1 MAAARMTFPRT
12 TLPGFAPAQLKAIV
26 LMRRTYLA
34 SALISAALGLVMF
47 PIPSA
52 AVEFTVFGPQEFT
65 RNRKGPATVTVN
77 FSVLSPGSFYVVRV
91 FNGDTDGSARNR
103 VSSAVIAINGIDVI
117 GPEAFNQQTSFIER
131 GVELLQDN
139 ELTVELR
146 GKPGGTITIEIVGI
160 DNEPPTIVAVVSP
173 PPNAAGWNRTD
184 VTVSFQCSDAASGI
198 ASCPGPVVVTDE
210 GAGQV
215 VEGTAVDRVG
225 LTSTTRVT
233 VNLDK
238 TPPDLA
244 VSFEEELGD
253 PALEVLYVDDFQLVW
268 NDKGSGADYDGAFY
282 RPVAPPGYSV
292 IGYYGQ
298 GNYNASDGAVA
309 VVKELEPGA
318 LVEPEGYEAI
328 WTDSGSGA
336 DRDGAFW
343 KPIPPAGYTCLGV
356 VVTGY
361 CLGCGYAP
369 PAVDQI
375 RCVRSDLVAPATA
388 WMSIWVDVGSDAN
401 RDLGTW
407 ITAPSSGDGVHLGL
421 MNARGYGRGDG
432 YAPPSSGL
440 WVLDRTKV
448 RGASFPLNGQALEV
462 AYIDQLDPVWND
474 SGSGADYDGAFYKPV
489 TPPGYEV
496 IGHYGQG
503 DYGATRGAVAVVKE
517 LIPNAL
523 AQPTGYQ
530 AVWTDSGSGA
540 GRDGA
545 FWRPIPPEGYTCL
558 GQVVT
563 GYDFGTGYAPP
574 SLDAIRCVRRELI
587 APAAIDRGIWDDRGS
602 GADGDISVW
611 HLVPGGHGGAYL
623 GTFTSVGGS
632 YGIAP
637 QHPVYTLRDSAVTSD
652 TWVMEPV
659 ASASGVASDALSG
672 IDTVTCN
679 GMSAPL
685 DDSTF
690 ECDVS
695 VTGHTLVTVVATD
708 VADNQSVVDRNM
720 TSGLDAL
727 DVEYATSFQW
737 VWDDSGSGAVYDGAF
752 YRPVPPTA
760 GFSAVGHYGQ
770 GDYGT
775 PFGLL
780 LTARERTTGALAPPA
795 GYEIIWADVGSGAD
809 DDGAFWWPLPRPGYQ
824 CLGVVA
830 TGWWGTPPLNE
841 VQCPRKELVAPGYI
855 GSEIWNDD
863 ASQADRDF
871 GSWQI
876 APSGGNGLY
885 TGTFAGQSY
894 PSDQGYA
901 KPNYP
906 VSVLDGRGVA
916 SSPPLGEPEVSALI
930 ATSAPVV
937 RLHPWEQYLPD
948 DPERVL
954 DAAKLEWA
962 LVRNEGVYC
971 SSSAVCSPGPP
982 EGQYH
987 EHLDEM
993 TTSAS
998 TLMDDVAYVEQ
1009 EFKPNSPYDDDPDF
1023 RIWLGIPQAVIHGD
1037 LTSTKPVVH
1046 LRPRGPLTEIQF
1058 WYFYPF
1064 NGPGRL
1070 RICWEHCEY
1079 EQFDESGR
1087 HWGDWEMVSLLVDNI
1102 SQSIVATGMSHHGNV
1117 EWVQY
1122 AHVEKYNNGVRPLV
1136 FSALNSHAHYRHA
1149 GEHYYA
1155 VVWHRGSI
1163 RATTYDLT
1171 GHGAL
1176 VTVSDYY
1183 LVSDDAGLSPAWLEF
1198 PYRWGQYIWNFD
1210 EVYFLSTNYFDYAEV
1225 NPGPSGPPTK
1235 PEW

>member
-1 MAAARMTFPRT
+1 MNRISLAT
-12 TLPGFAPAQLKAIV
+12 TLA
-26 LMRRTYLA
+26 T
-34 SALISAALGLVMF
+34 AALALVIS
-47 PIPSA
+47 PTPSS
-52 AVEFTVFGPQEFT
+52 AVTFTVSGPQEFI
-65 RNRKGPATVTVN
+65 RDRGGPATETVP
-77 FSVLSPGSFYVVRV
+77 FSVLNPGSFYVVRV
-91 FNGDTDGSARNR
+91 SNGNTTGSPRDR
-103 VSSAVIAINGIDVI
+103 VSSAVIAVNGVDVV
-117 GPEAFNQQTSFIER
+117 GPEVFNQQTSYIER
-131 GVELLQDN
+131 DVELLQDN

-146 GKPGGTITIEIVGI
+146 GKPGGRITIEIVGI
-160 DNEPPTIVAVVSP
+160 DNDPPTIVAVVSP
-173 PPNAAGWNRTD
+173 PPNAAGWNRMD
-184 VTVSFQCSDAASGI
+184 VTVSFRCSDAASGI
-198 ASCPGPVVVTDE
+198 ASCPDPVMVTSE

-215 VEGTAVDRVG
+215 VEGTAEDRVG
-225 LTSTTRVT
+225 LSSTARVT

-244 VSFEEELGD
+244 LSSDEDLED

-268 NDKGSGADYDGAFY
+268 NDKGSGADRDGAFY
-282 RPVAPPGYSV
+282 QPIAPAGYSV

-298 GNYNASDGAVA
+298 GNYNAADGVVV

-318 LVEPEGYEAI
+318 LAAPVGYEEI

-361 CLGCGYAP
+361 CIGCGYAP
-369 PAVDQI
+369 PDVDKIQ
-375 RCVRSDLVAPATA
+375 CVRSDLVAPATA
-388 WMSIWVDVGSDAN
+388 WMSIWDDSGSDAS

-421 MNARGYGRGDG
+421 MTAQSYGRGDG
-432 YAPPSSGL
+432 YAPPTSGM

-448 RGASFPLNGQALEV
+448 RGVNFPLNGQALEILYV
-462 AYIDQLDPVWND
+462 DQFDPIWND
-474 SGSGADYDGAFYKPV
+474 SGSGADYDGAFYRPV
-489 TPPGYEV
+489 TPSGYEV
-496 IGHYGQG
+496 IGYYGQS
-503 DYGATRGAVAVVKE
+503 DYAATRGAVAVVKE
-517 LIPNAL
+517 LIPGAL

-530 AVWTDSGSGA
+530 RVWTDAGSA
-540 GRDGA
+540 SNRDGA

-574 SLDAIRCVRRELI
+574 DLDAIRCVRRELT
-587 APAAIDRGIWDDRGS
+587 APARIDRGIWDDRES

-611 HLVPGGHGGAYL
+611 HLVPGDYGGVYL

-637 QHPVYTLRDSAVTSD
+637 EQPLYTLRESTVTADS
-652 TWVMEPV
+652 WVMELV
-659 ASASGVASDALSG
+659 ASVSGVSSDAISG
-672 IDTVTCN
+672 VDAVTCN
-679 GMSAPL
+679 GAPAPL
-685 DDSTF
+685 DGSAF

-695 VTGHTLVTVVATD
+695 VAGHTQVTVVATD
-708 VADNQSVVDRNM
+708 VADNETVAGRTM
-720 TSGLDAL
+720 TSALDAL

-752 YRPVPPTA
+752 YRPIPPVS

-780 LTARERTTGALAPPA
+780 LTARERTAGAMAPPA
-795 GYEIIWADVGSGAD
+795 GYELIWADVGSGAT

-830 TGWWGTPPLNE
+830 TLYWNTPFLTE

-876 APSGGNGLY
+876 APSGGEGLY

-894 PSDQGYA
+894 PGDHGYA
-901 KPNYP
+901 KPSYP
-906 VSVLDGRGVA
+906 VHVLDSRSVA
-916 SSPPLGEPEVSALI
+916 SSPPLSEEEVSALI
-930 ATSAPVV
+930 ATHAPVV
-937 RLHPWEQYLPD
+937 RLHPSEQYLPN
-948 DPERVL
+948 DPEQVL
-954 DAAKLEWA
+954 DAANLQWA
-962 LVRNEGVYC
+962 LVRNEGSYD
-971 SSSAVCSPGPP
+971 A
-982 EGQYH
+982 QYL
-987 EHLDEM
+987 ELPDEM
-993 TTSAS
+993 PTSAA
-998 TLMDDVAYVEQ
+998 TLMADVSSIEN
-1009 EFKPNSPYDDDPDF
+1009 EIKPSAPYNDNPDF
-1023 RIWLGIPQAVIHGD
+1023 RIWLGIPQSLINGD
-1037 LTSTKPVVH
+1037 LGNAKPVVH
-1046 LRPRGPLTEIQF
+1046 VRPRGPLTEIQF

-1070 RICWEHCEY
+1070 QICWEHCEY
-1079 EQFDESGR
+1079 EQFGEAGR
-1087 HWGDWEMVSLLVDNI
+1087 HWGDWEMVSLLVDNS
-1102 SQSIVATGMSHHGNV
+1102 SQSVVAVGLSHHGNV

-1122 AHVEKYNNGVRPLV
+1122 PHLEKYTDGVRPLV
-1136 FSALNSHAHYRHA
+1136 YAALNSHAHYRHA

-1155 VVWHRGSI
+1155 VVWHRGPI
-1163 RATTYDLT
+1163 KATTYDLT
-1171 GHGAL
+1171 GHGSL
-1176 VTVSDYY
+1176 VMVGDYY
-1183 LVSDDAGLSPAWLEF
+1183 LVSDDASASLGWLGF

-1210 EVYFLSTNYFDYAEV
+1210 DVYFLSTNYFDEEEV